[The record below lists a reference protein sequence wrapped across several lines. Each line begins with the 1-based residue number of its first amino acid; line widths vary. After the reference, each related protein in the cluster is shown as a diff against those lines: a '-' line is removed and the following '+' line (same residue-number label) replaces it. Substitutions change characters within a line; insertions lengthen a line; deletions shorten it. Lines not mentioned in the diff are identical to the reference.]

1 MPEKQQAAAGR
12 SGTMFSRYFVLCASI
27 TLASVAVLEFLL
39 AALSANYFSR
49 ERLIS
54 LQTRAEQVARIV
66 AQNYEDND
74 GKYIDGTS
82 IYRSF
87 SIMASVTEA
96 DILLADANGKLL
108 YAVSFD
114 GETGTSTLM
123 ESLEGLRIE
132 EKVQEKLTQDGVYQ
146 SLGTLSGLY
155 DKTSFLVGVPILSD
169 SVQIGEVFVVT
180 PTQDLGAYLQALFK
194 MFLIC
199 TGFAIL
205 LSFWVLY
212 YSTEAMVKPLR
223 AMAQAAQSFA
233 RGDFSVRVPVEG
245 EEEIEQLARAFNDMA
260 ESLAVQELT
269 GRTFVANVS
278 HELKTPM
285 TTIGGFIDGIL
296 DGTIPPEK
304 SHHYLEIVSTEVKR
318 LSRMVMAMLNISR
331 IEAGEMQI
339 KPQQVDLGEIV
350 CRTVIGFE
358 KPIEEKSI
366 EIEGLDAEKVY
377 VQADPDLVS
386 QIVYNLIENAVK
398 FTPANGTITVFYQN
412 QGKMVETV
420 IRNTGDGIS
429 REEMSR
435 LFDRFY
441 KSDRSRSMDKTG
453 VGLGLHIVKSLV
465 HLHGGDVSV
474 DSVEGQ
480 YTQFSFTLPRFI
492 QKPNMPVIF
501 RKQEKK

>member
-1 MPEKQQAAAGR
+1 MADKNANAVRRTLFA
-12 SGTMFSRYFVLCASI
+12 RYFTLCASI

-39 AALSANYFSR
+39 AALSANYFSK
-49 ERLIS
+49 ERLTS
-54 LQTRAEQVARIV
+54 LQTRALQVSQLV
-66 AQNYEDND
+66 AQNYEENA
-74 GKYIDGTS
+74 GQYIESDS

-87 SIMASVTEA
+87 SIMASVSEA
-96 DILLADANGKLL
+96 DILLADANGKVV

-114 GETGTSTLM
+114 GENGTST
-123 ESLEGLRIE
+123 R
-132 EKVQEKLTQDGVYQ
+132 QDEMTGIFIGETAQQKIMGEGVYRN
-146 SLGTLSGLY
+146 LGTLDGLY
-155 DKTSFLVGVPILSD
+155 ERSSFVVGVPVVSQN
-169 SVQIGEVFVVT
+169 VMIGEIFVVT
-180 PTQDLGAYLQALFK
+180 PTEDLGAYLQELFK
-194 MFLIC
+194 MFLIG
-199 TGFAIL
+199 TAFSIL

-245 EEEIEQLARAFNDMA
+245 DEEIEQLAQAFNEMA

-318 LSRMVMAMLNISR
+318 LSRMVMSMLNISR

-339 KPQQVDLGEIV
+339 KPQQTDLGEIV

-358 KPIEEKSI
+358 QKIEQKKI
-366 EIEGLDAEKVY
+366 EIEGLDFDKVY
-377 VQADPDLVS
+377 VEADPDLVS

-398 FTPANGTITVFYQN
+398 FTPEHGVISVTYHAEGR
-412 QGKMVETV
+412 MVKTT
-420 IRNTGDGIS
+420 IRNTGPGIS
-429 REEMSR
+429 KEEMSH

-441 KSDRSRSMDKTG
+441 KSDRSRGMDKSG

-465 HLHGGDVSV
+465 HLHGGDVFVQST
-474 DSVEGQ
+474 EGKF
-480 YTQFSFTLPRFI
+480 TQFEFTLPKFV
-492 QKPNMPVIF
+492 QKNMPVIF
-501 RKQEKK
+501 RKAERNK